1 MGKKSSAI
9 GVITIAAVIAGAVV
23 FVSSLGGGYKKPVNE
38 MIDGMNKCDT
48 GKIISAMIPEDTLKE
63 EKKDSL
69 LNWDKVLEKA
79 DDALET
85 SKDLLEKKYGKN
97 IKYSV
102 KFLDKEKIKGDD
114 FDDLEDKYDDKFDVE
129 ISKAYKVD
137 TEMKVKGKKDE
148 DTNEVSF
155 YVVKV
160 KGDGWKISTYSED
173 LGFSEVIDVL
183 L

>member
-9 GVITIAAVIAGAVV
+9 GVIAVVAVIAGAVI
-23 FVSSLGGGYKKPVNE
+23 FVSSLSGGYKKPLNE

-48 GKIISAMIPEDTLKE
+48 EKVISAMIPEDALKKA
-63 EKKDSL
+63 KKDSL

-85 SKDLLEKKYGKN
+85 SKDLLEKQYGKN
-97 IKYSV
+97 VKYSI

-114 FDDLEDKYDDKFDVE
+114 LDDIEDEYDDKFDAE

-137 TEMKVKGKKDE
+137 AEMKVKGKKDE
-148 DTNEVSF
+148 DSNEVSF

-160 KGDGWKISTYSED
+160 KGDGWKVSTYSED
-173 LGFSEVIDVL
+173 LGFDSLIDAL
-183 L
+183 S